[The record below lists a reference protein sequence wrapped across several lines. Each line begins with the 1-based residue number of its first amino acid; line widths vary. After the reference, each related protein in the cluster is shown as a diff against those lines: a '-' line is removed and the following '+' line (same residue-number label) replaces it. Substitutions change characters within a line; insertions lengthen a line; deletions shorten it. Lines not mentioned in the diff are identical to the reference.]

1 MRTKDLLLLLLF
13 PLCTITIVCCNT
25 TRNQTAS
32 SFKKETT
39 ITDSKANKVAD
50 LDDIKAIFKNNAPYT
65 YNNGLILNKSGETIA
80 YCSNGY
86 ILDKNKKTL
95 GYYSNGYILDSN
107 YKTIGNY
114 ANGYITLKKNSSTV
128 PIT

>member
-39 ITDSKANKVAD
+39 ITDSKANKVTG
-50 LDDIKAIFKNNAPYT
+50 LDDIKAIFKNNVPYT

-86 ILDKNKKTL
+86 ILD
-95 GYYSNGYILDSN
+95 SN

-114 ANGYITLKKNSSTV
+114 ANGYITLKKNETE
-128 PIT
+128 

>member
-1 MRTKDLLLLLLF
+1 MYFQLKMRR
-13 PLCTITIVCCNT
+13 IVCG
-25 TRNQTAS
+25 
-32 SFKKETT
+32 
-39 ITDSKANKVAD
+39 AND
-50 LDDIKAIFKNNAPYT
+50 F
-65 YNNGLILNKSGETIA
+65 ILNKSGETIA

-128 PIT
+128 PTT